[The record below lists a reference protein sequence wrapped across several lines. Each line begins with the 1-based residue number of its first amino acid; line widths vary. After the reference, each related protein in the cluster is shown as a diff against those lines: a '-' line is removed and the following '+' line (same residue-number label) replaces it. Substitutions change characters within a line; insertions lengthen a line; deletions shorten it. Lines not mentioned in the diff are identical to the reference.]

1 MAFPHVSAL
10 RSYSRWLLA
19 CGWMI
24 CLGCG
29 GADSEPVERAEES
42 SAPSPIA
49 LNVDGEPEISVST
62 IRRELGANSQ
72 AQFTKAGGKIIAV
85 NLMHSEAK
93 TIEPLRGLPLKYLDL
108 TELPIADLSPLSGM
122 PLNELYLEGT
132 QVQSLDALRGLP
144 LRVLRMEH
152 TLVTDLSPLEG
163 MPLEQ
168 LNVYNTQV
176 TDISVISKM
185 PLNTLWVS
193 GSRVNDLSPLRDI
206 PLESLDIENTPVT
219 DLEPLAGKTSL
230 KRLNIAG
237 TDVTDLRPLRGLR
250 LERLIFSPER
260 ITLGMEIVRE
270 MSSLQSLGE
279 DFESVRPA
287 PQFWATWD

>member
-1 MAFPHVSAL
+1 MAFQHVSAV
-10 RSYSRWLLA
+10 RTFSRWLGVSAWLF
-19 CGWMI
+19 

-29 GADSEPVERAEES
+29 GADSEQVDRPKEV

-49 LNVDGEPEISVST
+49 LNVDGEPEISIST
-62 IRRELGANSQ
+62 LRRELGANSQ
-72 AQFTKAGGKIIAV
+72 AQFTKAGGKILAV
-85 NLMHSEAK
+85 NLMNSDTE

-108 TELPIADLSPLSGM
+108 TELPITDLSPLTGM

-132 QVQSLDALRGLP
+132 QVQSLEPLRGLP
-144 LRVLRMEH
+144 LRILRMEH
-152 TLVTDLSPLEG
+152 TPVTDLSPLAG

-176 TDISVISKM
+176 TDISVISEM

-193 GSRVNDLSPLRDI
+193 GSRVQDLSPIRDI

-219 DLEPLAGKTSL
+219 DLEPLSGKTSL

-260 ITLGMEIVRE
+260 ITLGMEVIRD
-270 MSSLQSLGE
+270 MPSLQSLGE

-287 PQFWATWD
+287 PQFWSTWD